1 MPRYGKV
8 MSRYGKFMPFYTKI
22 WRYVDQDM
30 PMPSRVM
37 GGYRQDLP
45 SFAKYGVGTTKI
57 CHICLVM
64 AGYGKVMPSYGR
76 VWPRNSVLWV
86 GLLKLCQVVGR

>member
-1 MPRYGKV
+1 
-8 MSRYGKFMPFYTKI
+8 
-22 WRYVDQDM
+22 M

-37 GGYRQDLP
+37 VGYRQDLP
-45 SFAKYGVGTTKI
+45 SFAKYGVNKGITKI

-64 AGYGKVMPSYGR
+64 AGYGEVMPSYGQ

-86 GLLKLCQVVGR
+86 GLLKLCSVVGR